1 VSAEVEL
8 SEFGS
13 DIDTDAEAGSEEET
27 EAEPG
32 SEAISGANFDL
43 GIRRTGAGISTMLA

>member
-1 VSAEVEL
+1 MEL

-32 SEAISGANFDL
+32 SEASSGAEVDL
-43 GIRRTGAGISTMLA
+43 GIGGTGAGISTILA